1 EDVCQLLPGSMHNEL
16 DPAVAYRDLVDPLE
30 PAEGGSQAGQ
40 VPLGREP
47 DPVLAAH
54 HGHQFGSAALSDQ
67 APVIEDSDAVA
78 QALRLL
84 HVVGGVEDREALGA
98 ESLDVV
104 EDGRSALGV
113 DADGRLIEHE
123 QPGPVEEP
131 GGDVQP
137 TLHTARV
144 LLHSVVSPVSQA
156 AELET
161 RLQSLVPLTASQPV
175 QAREEAQVLPTA
187 EIGVEGDLLGYVAD
201 GRLRLGSALV
211 DRLAGHHYLARVCP

>member
-1 EDVCQLLPGSMHNEL
+1 MGRASQVAGPQPDARLNE
-16 DPAVAYRDLVDPLE
+16 P
-30 PAEGGSQAGQ
+30 
-40 VPLGREP
+40 
-47 DPVLAAH
+47 
-54 HGHQFGSAALSDQ
+54 
-67 APVIEDSDAVA
+67 
-78 QALRLL
+78 
-84 HVVGGVEDREALGA
+84 EAN
-98 ESLDVV
+98 E
-104 EDGRSALGV
+104 
-113 DADGRLIEHE
+113 
-123 QPGPVEEP
+123 PGPVEEP

-137 TLHTARV
+137 TLHAARV

-156 AELET
+156 DELET